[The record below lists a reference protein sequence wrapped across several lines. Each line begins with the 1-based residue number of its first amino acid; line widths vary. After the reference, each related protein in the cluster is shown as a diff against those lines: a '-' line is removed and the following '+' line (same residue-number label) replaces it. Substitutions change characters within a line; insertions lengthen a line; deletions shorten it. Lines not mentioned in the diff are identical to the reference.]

1 MLKSLIINYF
11 HAGCESN
18 KYEDENRKIFVI
30 NLFSFFGMTITG
42 VMALIAFSN
51 SNTSLAIVLTIA
63 SFVQYLARY
72 IQLRFNRHT
81 ISSSAVLYSL
91 FLLMFYLVF
100 YGGVNNTG
108 PLWIFLV
115 APISFFLRGFKI
127 GSAELSFFIA
137 IICIMLFVPDNAFLA
152 TEYSDSFKTRLI
164 YSFLATS
171 ALSAFYEYSR
181 QKSYIDLKELSIKY
195 QELSKLDHLTQLSNR
210 RDALNKIEY
219 EQNKLKR
226 SHKLLCV
233 ILCDIDF
240 FKKINDDHGHDAGDY
255 ILVELAKVFKD
266 IVRKQD
272 LVARW
277 GGEEFLF
284 LLPDTDIKGAQI
296 ITQKIHDTLAEL
308 HFEKGNISLQLTV
321 SMGIA
326 EVDVDQ
332 DIQQHISRADENLYK
347 AKVSGRNQTV
357 C

>member
-1 MLKSLIINYF
+1 LKSLIIDYF
-11 HAGCESN
+11 HAGCEDD
-18 KYEDENRKIFVI
+18 KYEEENRKIFI
-30 NLFSFFGMTITG
+30 LNFFSFGAMALTG
-42 VMALIAFSN
+42 VMAFVSIYNNNLP
-51 SNTSLAIVLTIA
+51 LAIALIIV
-63 SFVQYLARY
+63 SFVNFIARF
-72 IQLRFNRHT
+72 IQQHFNKH
-81 ISSSAVLYSL
+81 IVSSSLVIYSL
-91 FLLMFYLVF
+91 FILLFYLIY
-100 YGGVNNTG
+100 YGGLSNTG
-108 PLWIFLV
+108 PLWIFLMPPV
-115 APISFFLRGFKI
+115 SLFLHGFKL
-127 GSAELSFFIA
+127 GLLELVVFVV
-137 IICIMLFVPDNAFLA
+137 IISIMLFYPNNALLA
-152 TEYSDSFKTRLI
+152 AEYHEHFKSRLI
-164 YSFLATS
+164 FSFMATIL
-171 ALSAFYEYSR
+171 LSGFYEYSR
-181 QKSYIDLKELSIKY
+181 QKSYIDLKNLSIKY
-195 QELSKLDHLTQLSNR
+195 QALSKLDHLTQLSNR

-226 SHKLLCV
+226 SQKLLCV

-240 FKKINDDHGHDAGDY
+240 FKKVNDDYGHDAGDY
-255 ILVELAKVFKD
+255 ILVELAKVFKA

-284 LLPDTDIKGAQI
+284 LLPDTDLEGAQI

-308 HFEKGNISLQLTV
+308 HFQKKDLSLQLTV